1 MKDWVEKKG
10 DGKGDIKTTESYW
23 FVQEMGGFVQRRGG
37 GGVVSE
43 KVSYLCIAS
52 IKTAGGRTG

>member
-10 DGKGDIKTTESYW
+10 DGKGDIKTTQSYW

-37 GGVVSE
+37 CGGVLG
-43 KVSYLCIAS
+43 KVS
-52 IKTAGGRTG
+52 